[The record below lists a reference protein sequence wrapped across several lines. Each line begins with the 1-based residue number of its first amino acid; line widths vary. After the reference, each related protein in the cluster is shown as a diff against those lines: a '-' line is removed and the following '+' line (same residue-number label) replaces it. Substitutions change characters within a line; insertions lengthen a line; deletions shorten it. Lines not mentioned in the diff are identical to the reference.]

1 MPEPRRA
8 LGPSSVHPCA
18 QARPLTLRGQS
29 LPGIAA
35 IGPVASERKTRDWAL
50 VLQSTSIW
58 HVIRRSQVGW
68 FLLVRD
74 ADYRSASTS
83 IDRYEAE
90 NRDWP
95 PPPTRERPRHGAS
108 PAIPLVFAAL
118 VAFFLVTGPEQRG
131 SIWFARGVAMSS
143 QVLSTEPW
151 RAVTALT
158 LHADA
163 THVLGNAISGT
174 IFASAVQRRLGLGG
188 AALAVL
194 ASGILGN
201 VANAF
206 YHRVSGVEHG
216 SLGASTAVF
225 GAIGLLAATELVLHR
240 GDPRRARTWLE
251 IAAPIVGGFALLG
264 TLGSGSGDG
273 RTDLGAHLF
282 GFLSGVAIGLGAAL
296 PLRRTTV
303 AFDAAPGDRGTTSPS
318 AQARPAGGCRRCSAP
333 WLRRSSWCRGS
344 WRCGAASRGGADTR
358 PYLAGQIPT
367 LPPTH
372 VRSLF

>member
-1 MPEPRRA
+1 MPLVQVRA
-8 LGPSSVHPCA
+8 HPLPA
-18 QARPLTLRGQS
+18 EDVA
-29 LPGIAA
+29 LPGLTA
-35 IGPVASERKTRDWAL
+35 IGPVTSERKARDWAL
-50 VLQSTSIW
+50 VLQSMSTW
-58 HVIRRSQVGW
+58 HLIRRSYAGW
-68 FLLVRD
+68 VLLVRD
-74 ADYRSASTS
+74 ADYPAASTS

-95 PPPTRERPRHGAS
+95 PPPTRERPAHGAS
-108 PAIPLVFAAL
+108 PAIPLMFAAL

-131 SIWFARGVAMSS
+131 SVWFARGVAISS

-174 IFASAVQRRLGLGG
+174 IFAAAVQRRLGSGG

-194 ASGILGN
+194 ASGVLGN

-206 YHRVSGVEHG
+206 YHRMSGVDHG

-225 GAIGLLAATELVLHR
+225 GAIGLLAGTQIVLHR
-240 GDPRRARTWLE
+240 GASRRSRTWLE

-264 TLGSGSGDG
+264 ALGSGSGDG

-282 GFLSGVAIGLGAAL
+282 GLLAGVVLGLGAAL

-303 AFDAAPGDRGTTSPS
+303 AVDLASGRQGHDVALGAGAPRWWVQTALGGVAAAIVVVAWEMALR
-318 AQARPAGGCRRCSAP
+318 RPA
-333 WLRRSSWCRGS
+333 L
-344 WRCGAASRGGADTR
+344 
-358 PYLAGQIPT
+358 
-367 LPPTH
+367 
-372 VRSLF
+372 

>member
-1 MPEPRRA
+1 MTMGAP
-8 LGPSSVHPCA
+8 LGAAPSSAPKPPVIEVRRHPLPA
-18 QARPLTLRGQS
+18 DEAFPGLT
-29 LPGIAA
+29 A

-50 VLQSTSIW
+50 VLQSASIW
-58 HVIRRSQVGW
+58 HVIRRSPAGW
-68 FLLVRD
+68 VLLVHD
-74 ADYRSASTS
+74 ADYPSASTS

-174 IFASAVQRRLGLGG
+174 IFASAVQRRLGSGG

-225 GAIGLLAATELVLHR
+225 GAIGLLAATQLVLHR
-240 GDPRRARTWLE
+240 GDSRRARTWLE

-282 GFLSGVAIGLGAAL
+282 GFLSGVLLGLGAAL
-296 PLRRTTV
+296 PLRRTTI
-303 AFDAAPGDRGTTSPS
+303 AFDVGSGRQGHDVALGAGAPRWWVQTMLGAVAAAIVVVSWEL
-318 AQARPAGGCRRCSAP
+318 A
-333 WLRRSSWCRGS
+333 LRR
-344 WRCGAASRGGADTR
+344 
-358 PYLAGQIPT
+358 
-367 LPPTH
+367 
-372 VRSLF
+372 